1 MIISCWQ
8 QSLWDSGL
16 VVSFSLRM
24 REVPGP
30 IPGSP
35 QRRITE
41 LIYPNNSILLQIFEK
56 LYEKQYAPQMTKNL

>member
-8 QSLWDSGL
+8 QSLCDSGL
-16 VVSFSLRM
+16 VVWFSHRM

-35 QRRITE
+35 QRRINE
-41 LIYPNNSILLQIFEK
+41 LSYPNSSILLHIFEK

>member
-1 MIISCWQ
+1 MIINY
-8 QSLWDSGL
+8 QSLWERGRL
-16 VVSFSLRM
+16 VWFLLRF

>member
-1 MIISCWQ
+1 MIINCWQ

-16 VVSFSLRM
+16 VVCFSFRM
-24 REVPGP
+24 GKVPGP

-41 LIYPNNSILLQIFEK
+41 LIYPNNSIFLLHIFEK
-56 LYEKQYAPQMTKNL
+56 LYEKQYAPQMI